1 LSLPSHAKGTP
12 VPEQEEQPTTVG
24 PVEIAL
30 VVCAAER
37 ARLLELAGRC
47 RDLMSARL
55 EAALPWFEWRIVLLE
70 VPKPDMGA
78 PVEPVALISDPAIQA
93 RARAA
98 DFTLILTDRDLAA
111 HYKPCAL
118 GAPSRATASAVA
130 SICRLA
136 GEMPDQKAREDC
148 LARRLAAL
156 CLDLLARLNGLEDS
170 NDPTSFAAPVEEAG
184 DLDRMT
190 RFTEPDRAA
199 LRTALRRVADPRVEE
214 QSGGTDSRLRFYLLA
229 LWQTRR
235 ELLHAI
241 ARAEPWLFPLRLSR
255 LTTAALSTL
264 LILVMTAEAWD
275 LAVRQPPWLVA
286 GLSLAALAGTSVFVL
301 ARQQLLIHG
310 RQGALTERRVVGNVT
325 TVAVVLLGFLT
336 TYVLLFAVTG
346 GFAALVFDRVLIASW
361 AGATDTEIGGR
372 HYLLMS
378 GFVAS
383 LGVVI
388 GALGASFEAR
398 SHFRHVAFVDEEI

>member
-1 LSLPSHAKGTP
+1 M
-12 VPEQEEQPTTVG
+12 PEQEKQPAVVG

-30 VVCAAER
+30 VVCAAGR
-37 ARLLELAGRC
+37 PRLLELSARC
-47 RDLMSARL
+47 RDTMLACL
-55 EAALPWFEWRIVLLE
+55 AAALPAFEWRIVLLE
-70 VPKPDMGA
+70 VPKPDMNA
-78 PVEPVALISDPAIQA
+78 LVEPVELISDPAIQA
-93 RARAA
+93 RARTA
-98 DFTLILTDRDLAA
+98 DFTLIVTDRDLAA
-111 HYKPCAL
+111 HYKPRAL

-130 SICRLA
+130 SVCRLA
-136 GEMPDQKAREDC
+136 GETAGRDQEDDF
-148 LARRLAAL
+148 LVRRLAAL

-170 NDPTSFAAPVEEAG
+170 ADPTSFAAPVEEAG

-190 RFTEPDRAA
+190 RFTDADRAA
-199 LRTALRRVADPRVEE
+199 LRTALERVADPRVEE
-214 QSGGTDSRLRFYLLA
+214 QSGGTDSRLRFYLRA

-235 ELLHAI
+235 ELFEAI

-275 LAVRQPPWLVA
+275 LAVRQPAWLVLA
-286 GLSLAALAGTSVFVL
+286 LSVAALAGTSSFVL

-310 RQGALTERRVVGNVT
+310 RQGALTERRVVSNVT
-325 TVAVVLLGFLT
+325 TVTVVLLGFLT

-346 GFAALVFDRVLIASW
+346 GFAVLVFDRILIASW
-361 AGATDTEIGGR
+361 AAATAGDIDGR